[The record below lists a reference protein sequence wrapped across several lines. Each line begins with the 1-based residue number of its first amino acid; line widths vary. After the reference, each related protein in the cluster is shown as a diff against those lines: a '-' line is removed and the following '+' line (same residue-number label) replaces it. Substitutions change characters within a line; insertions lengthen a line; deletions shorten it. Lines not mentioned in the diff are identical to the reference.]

1 MPQINREIPEK
12 FIVRQA
18 KLTPIPPPDERTR
31 LGRTLMDLVAEID
44 ASDDPPMSEEDLEL
58 ELQMRRG
65 GFVYD
70 GR

>member
-1 MPQINREIPEK
+1 MPQIKQKQPK
-12 FIVRQA
+12 SFIVRQA
-18 KLTPIPPPDERTR
+18 RLSPIPPEGERTQ
-31 LGRTLMDLVAEID
+31 LGRKLMNLVAEID
-44 ASDDPPMSEEDLEL
+44 ASDDPPMSEEDLEH

>member
-1 MPQINREIPEK
+1 MQQLNQKQPKP
-12 FIVRQA
+12 FTVRKA
-18 KLTPIPPPDERTR
+18 RLSTIPPEGERTP
-31 LGRTLMDLVAEID
+31 LGRTLMELVAEID